1 MKKLHKL
8 SKKNNKIFF
17 KFLEFY
23 LGPKNSTVLL
33 LQFGNRKIIRAEDLL
48 VMN

>member
-17 KFLEFY
+17 QFLEIY
-23 LGPKNSTVLL
+23 SGPKNSTVLL
-33 LQFGNRKIIRAEDLL
+33 LQFGNRKVIRAKDLL
-48 VMN
+48 VRN